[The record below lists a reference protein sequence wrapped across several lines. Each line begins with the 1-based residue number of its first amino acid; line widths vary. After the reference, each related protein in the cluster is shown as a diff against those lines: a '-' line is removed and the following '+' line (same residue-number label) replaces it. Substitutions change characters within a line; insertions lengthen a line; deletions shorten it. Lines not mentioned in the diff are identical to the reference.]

1 MEMARNVIRSRI
13 QGMSDSE
20 YNAHIRDL
28 LRTAKNDAEA
38 AQIKKMY
45 DKMRAAVESAPSRQ
59 ENIRRGMDSPLKKA
73 RGGKIKGYAHGGKAC
88 RGRKANYKA

>member
-20 YNAHIRDL
+20 YNAYVRDL
-28 LRTAKNDAEA
+28 TRTAKNDAEA
-38 AQIKKMY
+38 AKIRDMY
-45 DKMRAAVESAPSRQ
+45 DKMRAAGESAPSATVRQ
-59 ENIRRGMDSPLKKA
+59 KA

>member
-20 YNAHIRDL
+20 YNSYVRDL
-28 LRTAKNDAEA
+28 TRTAKNDAEA
-38 AQIKKMY
+38 AKIRDMY
-45 DKMRAAVESAPSRQ
+45 DKMRAAGESAPSATVRQ
-59 ENIRRGMDSPLKKA
+59 KA
-73 RGGKIKGYAHGGKAC
+73 RGGKIKGYAYGGKAC

>member
-20 YNAHIRDL
+20 YDSYIRDMM
-28 LRTAKNDAEA
+28 RTADNDVEA
-38 AQIKKMY
+38 GKIKTMY
-45 DKMRAAVESAPSRQ
+45 DKMRAAGESAPSQGVRK
-59 ENIRRGMDSPLKKA
+59 PKA
-73 RGGKIKGYAHGGKAC
+73 RGGKIKGYAYGGKAC